1 MVKILSESFWKRSAA
16 GNSSKCDN
24 CGDTFKPSEN
34 EKVVYI
40 GALQSDGETPI
51 NSVRLEGKRRFN
63 RGLFIMDLWHMPTG
77 CGTWPAFW
85 LTDENNWPLNGEID
99 ILEGVNY
106 QTTAKTALHTT
117 QGCSHFNLPQG
128 VATGGWDTAIGIPD
142 FKTG

>member
-1 MVKILSESFWKRSAA
+1 MIKILTENFLKRSAA
-16 GNSSKCDN
+16 NSSKCDN
-24 CGDTFKPSEN
+24 CSDGAVASEK
-34 EKVVYI
+34 EKIVYI
-40 GALQSDGETPI
+40 GARQSEGGGPFD
-51 NSVRLEGKRRFN
+51 SVRLEGKRRFN
-63 RGLFIMDLWHMPTG
+63 RGLFILDILHMPTG

-128 VATGGWDTAIGIPD
+128 VATGGWDTAIGVPD
-142 FKTG
+142 AKTG